1 MRSLSS
7 VAKSALL
14 AAAVLAP
21 AMLFTAPAHADGE
34 VLKIVSAKVS
44 QGGSAVDVT
53 YDYTCPQGVE
63 VDSVTVSI
71 GDLTTKR
78 TGVLL
83 FDNHEGELGL
93 ACDGVQH
100 EKTMQVPVEAT
111 DGITVGKGDEIVAT
125 IEIITNLGR
134 WDVDVKTTLE

>member
-7 VAKSALL
+7 VVKSAVL
-14 AAAVLAP
+14 AAAMLAP

-63 VDSVTVSI
+63 VESVTVSI
-71 GDLTTKR
+71 GDLTTER

-83 FDNHEGELGL
+83 LNNRDGQIGL

-100 EKTMQVPVEAT
+100 QKTMQVSVAAT
-111 DGITVGKGDEIVAT
+111 DGITVAKGDEIVAT